1 IGAEELLLRTKRI
14 IDPFNRMGCNIEPT
28 LTVIE
33 FCQFQGPRALTTV
46 SLKPSKVLS
55 SVDIDN
61 LSLWLMSSEVTS
73 GTILNIYNQQM
84 GIYAFSYYTVIYDIR
99 ARAFQARK
107 IRQRLQEIYDKHTD
121 SFNCVK
127 CNGHMGEDLAAVKEV
142 FVAFVKTSVL
152 SPISNLAP
160 CVFESFIASLHSFLS
175 ECSMEEHMR
184 QGVLY
189 SVNTPILVL
198 PKRSSPLAKMN
209 ASDSDEL
216 LFSGN
221 EETLRM
227 VSQHLDNLLC
237 PVLTGEDMVVC
248 GSEQRKGTVV
258 DFVEKINLLK
268 PKSHPNHE
276 VVLWTKNKDRPKGII
291 GVCRNRNESAAL
303 DLPGVTIL
311 DINASLLRTNPYRGV
326 LLANLKQKRRFP
338 SDATLLSFIA
348 AALTNIS
355 SLVYMSRYL
364 SPLNLETENISL
376 DDQRILVNL
385 LTELDF
391 IKYQE
396 LKSALERMHPKD
408 VLTKVIQL

>member
-1 IGAEELLLRTKRI
+1 MLVSEELLLRTKRI

-99 ARAFQARK
+99 ARAFQRPICIAFLTSK
-107 IRQRLQEIYDKHTD
+107 RLTHSQLSRFSNGVRRLVSPLI
-121 SFNCVK
+121 K
-127 CNGHMGEDLAAVKEV
+127 CNRRLFLRQLADFMKISDAVGKSLDLAAVKEV

-160 CVFESFIASLHSFLS
+160 CV
-175 ECSMEEHMR
+175 
-184 QGVLY
+184 
-189 SVNTPILVL
+189 
-198 PKRSSPLAKMN
+198 SS
-209 ASDSDEL
+209 L
-216 LFSGN
+216 LFLIKN
-221 EETLRM
+221 LFRYKY
-227 VSQHLDNLLC
+227 LLC